1 MTEVTRTV
9 STADGDMGAVVIRP
23 EGGGPFPVIVFF
35 HHGPGLDEGSKEAMR
50 RIAAAGYY
58 VVSHDRY
65 HRHGDFI
72 VVNPAEL
79 RAAGPDSEAVRSF
92 RAMLMGTTEDMVAS
106 DVTGLLADL
115 AADPAAR
122 DAPMGCIGYCIG
134 ARSVI
139 RTLADHS
146 SFTAGVALHPSLC
159 STDAPDSPHTMV
171 PGIAGS
177 LYVGFGAE
185 DQMQPV
191 AQNEPL
197 IAAVAQLGDRG
208 TVEIHE
214 GADHGFAVPGPAYC
228 EPAADRSYEQA
239 LALFGNVVA

>member
-1 MTEVTRTV
+1 
-9 STADGDMGAVVIRP
+9 
-23 EGGGPFPVIVFF
+23 
-35 HHGPGLDEGSKEAMR
+35 
-50 RIAAAGYY
+50 
-58 VVSHDRY
+58 
-65 HRHGDFI
+65 
-72 VVNPAEL
+72 
-79 RAAGPDSEAVRSF
+79 
-92 RAMLMGTTEDMVAS
+92 
-106 DVTGLLADL
+106 
-115 AADPAAR
+115 
-122 DAPMGCIGYCIG
+122 MGCIGYCIG
-134 ARSVI
+134 ARSVV

-159 STDAPDSPHTMV
+159 STDAPDSPHTLV

-214 GADHGFAVPGPAYC
+214 GADHGFAVPGPAYY
-228 EPAADRSYEQA
+228 EPAADRSYAQA
-239 LALFGNVVA
+239 LALFGDVVA